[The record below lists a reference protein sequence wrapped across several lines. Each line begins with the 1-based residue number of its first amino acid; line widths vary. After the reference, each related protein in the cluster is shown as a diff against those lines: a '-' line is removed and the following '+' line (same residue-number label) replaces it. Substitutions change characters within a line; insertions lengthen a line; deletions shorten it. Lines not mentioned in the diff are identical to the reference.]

1 MVINEQLYVWV
12 VASLSSVGTAMM
24 HISVTTNARNSECLR
39 VRPGLDVLDNMEVLN
54 VYLASSTNVVIHEGF
69 GL

>member
-1 MVINEQLYVWV
+1 
-12 VASLSSVGTAMM
+12 MM

-54 VYLASSTNVVIHEGF
+54 VYLASSANVVIHEGF